1 VDTSSTHVE
10 INHGRRRFLGTA
22 ALAVGAVGA
31 AQAGMIASAKAQT
44 GQAKASVLSAAQSG
58 TAAAFGLARAWKMA
72 LNRNP
77 YIVTG

>member
-31 AQAGMIASAKAQT
+31 TQVGMIASAKAQT
-44 GQAKASVLSAAQSG
+44 SQAKVYSANPSVPCG
-58 TAAAFGLARAWKMA
+58 PVRAGSWS
-72 LNRNP
+72 
-77 YIVTG
+77 